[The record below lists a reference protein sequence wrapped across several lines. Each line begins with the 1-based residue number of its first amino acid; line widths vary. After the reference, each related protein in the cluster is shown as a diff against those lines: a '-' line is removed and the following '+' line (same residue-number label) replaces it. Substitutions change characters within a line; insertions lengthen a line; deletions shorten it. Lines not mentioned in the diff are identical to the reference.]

1 VTWTRTGRSFSSGNG
16 RKSRSISDYESW
28 VDSLGYHAGNG
39 NGTALL
45 QEWVKYKSHNKN
57 AKLICIDL
65 TPRANHQVKERE
77 DILQVGGFSD
87 NVFNVIAR
95 FVEGGWSKDFWVK
108 EIESV
113 QLDT

>member
-1 VTWTRTGRSFSSGNG
+1 MLF
-16 RKSRSISDYESW
+16 KMQW
-28 VDSLGYHAGNG
+28 VDKGVPSS
-39 NGTALL
+39 GTALL
-45 QEWVKYKSHNKN
+45 QEWVKYKTHNKN

-65 TPRANHQVKERE
+65 TPRTNHQVSKEHE

-113 QLDT
+113 SLDA

>member
-1 VTWTRTGRSFSSGNG
+1 M
-16 RKSRSISDYESW
+16 
-28 VDSLGYHAGNG
+28 DSLGYHAGNG